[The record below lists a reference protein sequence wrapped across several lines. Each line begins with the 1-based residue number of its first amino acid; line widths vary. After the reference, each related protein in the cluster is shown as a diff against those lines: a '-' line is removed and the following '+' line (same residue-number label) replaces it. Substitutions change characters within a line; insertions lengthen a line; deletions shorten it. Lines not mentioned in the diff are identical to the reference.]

1 MDGSFSQ
8 DLVGSFSQ
16 IKLKVYEESTLLS
29 EFTNF
34 LQNYIELYSSYVT
47 KIKNIVGPLRKI
59 IDSRNS
65 EDSTSIFMKNFIQSI
80 DNIFE
85 KSQEYITLSLNTTY
99 KNFNDFTTT
108 YQENFK
114 NITQEIDKAFH
125 NYNEFEG
132 KVIYLKSQLDEFKLT
147 MNDISTMQQS
157 ICSIQNF
164 ESYEANEEKQKIN
177 KTTIK
182 TKLKQYEYMNEVN
195 SFNEFVNK
203 TEKRFLELLNQIES
217 NEKKR
222 IVFIKD
228 SMTNFLH
235 STLNFQNLLI
245 NHIIVF

>member
-85 KSQEYITLSLNTTY
+85 KSQ
-99 KNFNDFTTT
+99 
-108 YQENFK
+108 
-114 NITQEIDKAFH
+114 
-125 NYNEFEG
+125 
-132 KVIYLKSQLDEFKLT
+132 
-147 MNDISTMQQS
+147 
-157 ICSIQNF
+157 
-164 ESYEANEEKQKIN
+164 
-177 KTTIK
+177 
-182 TKLKQYEYMNEVN
+182 
-195 SFNEFVNK
+195 
-203 TEKRFLELLNQIES
+203 
-217 NEKKR
+217 
-222 IVFIKD
+222 
-228 SMTNFLH
+228 
-235 STLNFQNLLI
+235 
-245 NHIIVF
+245 

>member
-1 MDGSFSQ
+1 
-8 DLVGSFSQ
+8 
-16 IKLKVYEESTLLS
+16 
-29 EFTNF
+29 
-34 LQNYIELYSSYVT
+34 
-47 KIKNIVGPLRKI
+47 
-59 IDSRNS
+59 
-65 EDSTSIFMKNFIQSI
+65 
-80 DNIFE
+80 
-85 KSQEYITLSLNTTY
+85 
-99 KNFNDFTTT
+99 
-108 YQENFK
+108 
-114 NITQEIDKAFH
+114 
-125 NYNEFEG
+125 
-132 KVIYLKSQLDEFKLT
+132 